1 MTLRQNQGLRPQITF
16 TADFHELVQGDLVPG
31 PCVLRYDPLRIITPD
46 EADDHDHE
54 IRAHLRFH
62 PSGQTWEDTL
72 LLQDGA
78 PLADLA
84 NARGQNFVLRSTFEI
99 PAGTDEIEAWFSCTH
114 EDGYTHW
121 DSNGGR
127 NHWLRFS
134 LHDVKEQ
141 HAAVRPPDARNLA
154 QASLELDVT
163 TVPQVHTLTLRW
175 RLPAFPERPRFETPL
190 VVSSET
196 AEGKKWSSPEEGIF
210 VPVGAVV
217 AYDLVYSI
225 GDRKFTD
232 DNQGRWY
239 LSE

>member
-1 MTLRQNQGLRPQITF
+1 MNPRQNQGLRPQITF

-31 PCVLRYDPLRIITPD
+31 PCLLRYDPLRLIPAD
-46 EADDHDHE
+46 EAGEHDHE
-54 IRAHLRFH
+54 IRAYLRFH
-62 PSGQTWEDTL
+62 PSGQTWEGTL

-78 PLADLA
+78 PVADLA
-84 NARGQNFVLRSTFEI
+84 HARGQNFVLKSTFEI

-121 DSNGGR
+121 DSNEGK

-134 LHDVKEQ
+134 LHDIKEQ
-141 HAAVRPPDARNLA
+141 QAVVRPPDKRNPA
-154 QASLELDVT
+154 QSALELDVLT
-163 TVPQVHTLTLRW
+163 IPQVHTLTLRW

-190 VVSSET
+190 VATGET
-196 AEGKKWSSPEEGIF
+196 KKGKRWGSPEEGIF

-217 AYDLVYSI
+217 AYDLVYYV

>member
-141 HAAVRPPDARNLA
+141 HAVVRPPDARNLA

-190 VVSSET
+190 VVTSET
-196 AEGKKWSSPEEGIF
+196 AEGKKWSSPAEGIF